1 MFNISHIPAEAD
13 ASSFAEEAIG
23 PLGGRYRILII
34 PEGFGSRLLNGTLE
48 TRLLVTRN
56 TLESVLQGDDA
67 PQFGQQDREEIL
79 QGAAALDEA
88 IAALDVE
95 EATLILVVDPG
106 DPSGQVIQ
114 SILITVSNSFS
125 NRLVGVGENIFI
137 EEESVSQESFTAVDY
152 YLPGLIGAFIM
163 TSSVFGVTSQNT
175 EFRKRGIIKRLSLT
189 PLSRTEWIIGSVL
202 AQTVLA
208 FVLTG
213 VMFAVGWVVLGVRA
227 VPNLIVIGLIIAGA
241 VQFSG
246 LGMLIA
252 GLIKDVESAV
262 AAGNAIVFP
271 MMFLS
276 GAFFPLDV
284 APAFI
289 RTISNV
295 LPLKYLIDGLR
306 LGLIAG
312 FPEGAIVNLA
322 ITSALALAFIFVGSV
337 TMRWHEN

>member
-1 MFNISHIPAEAD
+1 MRRALIVAGMTLRNWTRIRSAVFFTIAFPLMLLLIFSTVFGGSGSPSFNLFVQNRDSPGESPSEISVALLETLDNTEVFNISHIPAEAD

-114 SILITVSNSFS
+114 SILITVTNSFS

-208 FVLTG
+208 FVLTV
-213 VMFAVGWVVLGVRA
+213 VMFAVGWA
-227 VPNLIVIGLIIAGA
+227 V
-241 VQFSG
+241 FC
-246 LGMLIA
+246 
-252 GLIKDVESAV
+252 
-262 AAGNAIVFP
+262 
-271 MMFLS
+271 
-276 GAFFPLDV
+276 
-284 APAFI
+284 
-289 RTISNV
+289 R
-295 LPLKYLIDGLR
+295 
-306 LGLIAG
+306 
-312 FPEGAIVNLA
+312 
-322 ITSALALAFIFVGSV
+322 
-337 TMRWHEN
+337 